1 MDKQFMKKV
10 LAQRPTLSLLPFSI
24 TKISGCSH
32 FIKTN
37 SSKIV
42 DENGNKYYDHALTE
56 IEKGNLIEVA
66 NGFISTGAEPNPSVT
81 NVKDTKLVSI
91 LQMKCLLLFRHII
104 Y

>member
-42 DENGNKYYDHALTE
+42 DENGNKYYDHKLSR
-56 IEKGNLIEVA
+56 IEKGKLLDSLSGITTP
-66 NGFISTGAEPNPSVT
+66 GFNQKESLSSVG
-81 NVKDTKLVSI
+81 KDIRFTYSLSAKFL
-91 LQMKCLLLFRHII
+91 
-104 Y
+104 